1 MRLREVAKQPV
12 TIRQPV
18 DDEDQYVWTG
28 GEEIRAIVQPDSS
41 NVLAEI
47 YGEQAQRMLLLFYSG
62 PTVLQE
68 RQGVCV
74 NVAPD
79 ASCDY
84 RIVSVAHWKGVQR
97 VVLDFIPEERRG

>member
-12 TIRQPV
+12 TIRTPV
-18 DDEDQYVWTG
+18 DDEDQYIWTG
-28 GEEIRAIVQPDSS
+28 GETIRAIVQPDSS
-41 NVLAEI
+41 SVLVEL
-47 YGEQAQRMLLLFYSG
+47 YGEQSQRMLLLFYSG

-84 RIVSVAHWKGVQR
+84 RIVSVANWNGVQR
-97 VVLDFIPEERRG
+97 AVLDFIPEARRG